1 MPTNIHQDR
10 FSVLK
15 AALLDLNQ
23 RSTNSQCLE
32 SWGEIKEILEQSQR
46 TLLGLQAA
54 KEQVKNVSFTNY
66 QGERGTISSKLI
78 DGFVLLNDLMEGK
91 VQFKQ
96 GQRTEKSY

>member
-1 MPTNIHQDR
+1 M
-10 FSVLK
+10 
-15 AALLDLNQ
+15 
-23 RSTNSQCLE
+23 
-32 SWGEIKEILEQSQR
+32 LEQSQR

-54 KEQVKNVSFTNY
+54 KEKVKNVSFTNY
-66 QGERGTISSKLI
+66 QGEPGMISSKLI

>member
-1 MPTNIHQDR
+1 M
-10 FSVLK
+10 
-15 AALLDLNQ
+15 
-23 RSTNSQCLE
+23 
-32 SWGEIKEILEQSQR
+32 
-46 TLLGLQAA
+46 
-54 KEQVKNVSFTNY
+54 SFTNY